1 MFIDKQVY
9 IGNKQNQCCFNVGMK
24 LFRCDCD
31 KKQYKVT
38 IGSLKTIIAH
48 IKQCRLCIVNV
59 DFNEFIFKRTGK
71 SEIEIMTR
79 KMNQENERIND
90 ERIEIVPSERT
101 LRSHLH

>member
-1 MFIDKQVY
+1 MFK
-9 IGNKQNQCCFNVGMK
+9 
-24 LFRCDCD
+24 CDCD

-101 LRSHLH
+101 LRTHLH